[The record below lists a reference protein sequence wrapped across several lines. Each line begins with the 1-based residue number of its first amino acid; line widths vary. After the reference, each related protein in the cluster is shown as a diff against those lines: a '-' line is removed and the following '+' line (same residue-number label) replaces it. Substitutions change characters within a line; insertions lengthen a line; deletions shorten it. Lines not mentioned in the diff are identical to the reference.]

1 MDSPKRKLSSEDQLD
16 SDNQGNTS
24 SNINSTRSDVDSPTR
39 SYALIETDPDELDR
53 IIDLLRQFFPKTK
66 ILEYNQSS
74 HTTASQQQASSGLNY
89 SSQFLISSFESDS
102 NNDQA
107 SRNTNSP
114 VIKRK

>member
-1 MDSPKRKLSSEDQLD
+1 MDSPKRKLSSEDQ
-16 SDNQGNTS
+16 GNTS
-24 SNINSTRSDVDSPTR
+24 FNINSTRSDVDLPTR
-39 SYALIETDPDELDR
+39 SYALIQTDPDELDR

-66 ILEYNQSS
+66 ILEYNPSS
-74 HTTASQQQASSGLNY
+74 HQQASSGLNY

-114 VIKRK
+114 VIK